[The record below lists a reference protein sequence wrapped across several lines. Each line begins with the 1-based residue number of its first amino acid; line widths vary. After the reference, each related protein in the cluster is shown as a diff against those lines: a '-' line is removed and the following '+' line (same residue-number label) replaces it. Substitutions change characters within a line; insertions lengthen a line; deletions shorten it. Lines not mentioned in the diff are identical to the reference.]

1 MAAKLTAG
9 GHFFFHRIRNFQ
21 RVSNVKMELE
31 SSISWKDWAPTLV
44 SQQTRG
50 T

>member
-9 GHFFFHRIRNFQ
+9 GHFFYSPNPKFFTGLAMLRWDLKAPLVEGLGPAS
-21 RVSNVKMELE
+21 VSH
-31 SSISWKDWAPTLV
+31 
-44 SQQTRG
+44 QTRG